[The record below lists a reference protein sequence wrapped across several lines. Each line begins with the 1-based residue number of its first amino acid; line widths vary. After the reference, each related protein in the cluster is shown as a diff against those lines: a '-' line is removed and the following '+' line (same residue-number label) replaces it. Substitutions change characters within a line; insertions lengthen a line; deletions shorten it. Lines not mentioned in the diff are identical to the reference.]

1 MLRYTFNLI
10 CNLPNITVDYIE
22 YKLIEFYNSI
32 LIQPKEEIEMTILDT
47 DHIIMTQPSKIKIS

>member
-10 CNLPNITVDYIE
+10 YNLPNMAVDYIE

-32 LIQPKEEIEMTILDT
+32 LIQPQEEIEMSLLDT